1 MRRPAMSA
9 KPAIAFIGT
18 GVMGRSMAGHLLAA
32 GHELHVFNRT
42 RDKAQPLLDSGAR
55 WHDSAGE
62 AAAQADVVV
71 TMLGFPRDV
80 EETYLGAGGV
90 VERARPGSLLIDMT
104 TSSPLLARRSRRP
117 RRPGAWRPWTRRCR
131 AATSAPGRRGW

>member
-1 MRRPAMSA
+1 MSA

-42 RDKAQPLLDSGAR
+42 RAKAQPLLDSGAL
-55 WHDSAGE
+55 WHDSPG
-62 AAAQADVVV
+62 AAAAAAGVVV
-71 TMLGFPRDV
+71 TMLGFPHDV

-90 VERARPGSLLIDMT
+90 VERAGRGA
-104 TSSPLLARRSRRP
+104 SSS
-117 RRPGAWRPWTRRCR
+117 T
-131 AATSAPGRRGW
+131 